1 MRERKKED
9 CCRKCFGQIRRK
21 SKAEAA
27 AAIDPVKCGSFE
39 GGEKVPAAKLARV
52 PPMGPRHPQT
62 N

>member
-9 CCRKCFGQIRRK
+9 CCRKCFGQIRRI
-21 SKAEAA
+21 SEAA
-27 AAIDPVKCGSFE
+27 AAIDPVKCGCFE

-52 PPMGPRHPQT
+52 RPMGPSHPQT